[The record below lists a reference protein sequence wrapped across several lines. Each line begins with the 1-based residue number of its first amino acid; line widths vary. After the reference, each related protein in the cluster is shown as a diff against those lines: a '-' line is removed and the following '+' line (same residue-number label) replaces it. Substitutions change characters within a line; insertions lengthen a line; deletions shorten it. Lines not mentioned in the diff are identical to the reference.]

1 MKEEDKQKKEVVKNK
16 VKHRDFLY
24 KLILSQLVYDDF
36 KELADSLMKTLE
48 MEGPPPA
55 PSERLFHLTQL
66 ALTHEHEMDRTLNV
80 VEHTLGP
87 GLDLEYETEPQ
98 SSAPEPAMY
107 ETAYVTSHKDKCHS
121 GAFSPDGNLV
131 ATGSVD
137 ASIKILDVDRML
149 AKSDPDAVD
158 MHPDAVMGHPVIRTL
173 YDHLDEITCLEFH
186 PKEQILISGSKDTN
200 IKLFDFSKTS
210 AKKAF
215 KTYTD
220 AEPITSLSIHPTGD
234 YIVAGS
240 SNAAVRVIDLA
251 TCCCFVSPRL
261 HEHHTHPVTCVKYSS
276 DARLFVSSCAGGD
289 IKVVK

>member
-1 MKEEDKQKKEVVKNK
+1 MKEEEKQKKDDKKNK
-16 VKHRDFLY
+16 VKHREFLY
-24 KLILSQLVYDDF
+24 KLIISQLVYDDYQ
-36 KELADSLMKTLE
+36 ELAESLMKTWE
-48 MEGPPPA
+48 FEGSPPA
-55 PSERLFHLTQL
+55 PSERLFHITQL
-66 ALTHEHEMDRTLNV
+66 GLNHEHEMERTLTAM
-80 VEHTLGP
+80 EHTLGP

-98 SSAPEPAMY
+98 SSAAEPAAY

-215 KTYTD
+215 KTYT
-220 AEPITSLSIHPTGD
+220 
-234 YIVAGS
+234 
-240 SNAAVRVIDLA
+240 
-251 TCCCFVSPRL
+251 
-261 HEHHTHPVTCVKYSS
+261 
-276 DARLFVSSCAGGD
+276 
-289 IKVVK
+289 